1 MALNA
6 ARSSKSAKARAD
18 AEAKAKADFESN
30 REKQNIAEDQRRRVL
45 ARREELQNYVTDT
58 QPLIRSGFAVHDKLR
73 QQLVLV
79 QDYGDILNA
88 NEDFEYKVKENIE
101 YKVKE
106 VTKKASGLKQK
117 YLDANSKKSAEE
129 QIMIGTVAEFA
140 EVEHNLNQ
148 LIDSVR
154 KCLNKLNEITLSQG
168 DYIDNLIASEEQWR
182 KTGFKNRVD
191 ALKEMKENQ
200 EMMAQMSIEDYVTA
214 CIKKIEIHSDSISGM
229 MVSKFV
235 FWKR

>member
-6 ARSSKSAKARAD
+6 ARLSKSAKAKAD
-18 AEAKAKADFESN
+18 AEAKTKADFESN
-30 REKQNIAEDQRRRVL
+30 REKQKIAEDQRRKVL
-45 ARREELQNYVTDT
+45 ARREELQNYVTET
-58 QPLIRSGFAVHDKLR
+58 QPTIRAGFAVHDKLR

-154 KCLNKLNEITLSQG
+154 KCLNELNKIALSQG
-168 DYIDNLIASEEQWR
+168 DYIDNLIASEEQRR
-182 KTGFKNRVD
+182 KPGFKNRVD

-214 CIKKIEIHSDSISGM
+214 CIKKIEIHSDSMGGM